1 MTARP
6 DAASL
11 EAARAGLAGIA
22 ERTPLL
28 DVPGYPHPVRLKAEH
43 LQPIAAFK
51 IRGAWTAISRLD
63 PAERARGIV
72 TSSSGNHGYAVAWAA
87 HRLGVP
93 AVVVMPENTA
103 QVKQDNV
110 RSVGGEVRLVGATRG
125 PEQQAAA
132 DEIAARDGLV
142 MIPPY
147 DHPDVIAGQA
157 TCAMEILEEWPDVT
171 TLVVGCGG
179 GGLLAGTCLAVEA
192 SGRDIRVVGVEPEQ
206 VPKLSMARAAG
217 HPADV
222 SGGTSLADGMLTRSV
237 GQLTWPII
245 APVLDEVIGV
255 SDDDLRAAM
264 RALADLGVRAEP
276 SGAAPMAALV
286 SGRLVLDGPTAMIV
300 SGGNVDPS
308 RYARLVA

>member
-1 MTARP
+1 MTTRP
-6 DAASL
+6 DPASL
-11 EAARAGLAGIA
+11 HAARAGLAGVA
-22 ERTPLL
+22 ARTPLL
-28 DVPGYPHPVRLKAEH
+28 EAPGFAHPVRLKAEH

-63 PAERARGIV
+63 PAARSRGIV
-72 TSSSGNHGYAVAWAA
+72 TSSSGNHGYAVAWSAQ
-87 HRLGVP
+87 RLGVP

-132 DEIAARDGLV
+132 DAIAAEAGMV

-157 TCAMEILEEWPDVT
+157 TCAMEILEEWPEVT

-192 SGRDIRVVGVEPEQ
+192 SGRRVRVVGVEPEQ

-217 HPADV
+217 HPVDV

-237 GQLTWPII
+237 GALTWPII

-255 SDDDLRAAM
+255 SDDDLRAGM
-264 RALADLGVRAEP
+264 RWLGDLGVRAEP
-276 SGAAPMAALV
+276 SGAAPAAALV

-308 RYARLVA
+308 RYARLVG